1 LIVEIGSEAR
11 RRRISRR
18 SLWLVLAGFL
28 VILFDIAIINWTL
41 TVPQGALIWTAI
53 FTLGVVLIVSSSDLA
68 RITPQ
73 TLSEVRADQVEKWEK
88 SGDLVT
94 MVDNLS
100 QDEASTL
107 LGFSRKHFG
116 EYVAEAG
123 TTSKGRTWTVKLWR
137 VGSQILP
144 ARLEEGRPLFKVIL
158 YRRDLASQK
167 GIRRPWRAIY
177 REDSTL
183 KRVKPGPLIEL
194 PSWIAD

>member
-1 LIVEIGSEAR
+1 M
-11 RRRISRR
+11 
-18 SLWLVLAGFL
+18 LAGFL
-28 VILFDIAIINWTL
+28 VILFDIVIINWTL
-41 TVPQGALIWTAI
+41 TLPQGLGGPVWSVV
-53 FTLGVVLIVSSSDLA
+53 FVLGVMLIISSSSLA
-68 RITPQ
+68 KVAPPALSKALADRIGT
-73 TLSEVRADQVEKWEK
+73 WENA
-88 SGDLVT
+88 GDIVT

-100 QDEASTL
+100 QDETSTL

-116 EYVAEAG
+116 ECVAEAG
-123 TTSKGRTWTVKLWR
+123 TTPKGKTWTVKLWR

-167 GIRRPWRAIY
+167 GIRRPWRTIY

-194 PSWIAD
+194 PNWIAD